1 MGLAFILSVNH
12 ILHYKK
18 EERFILNKLFIQ
30 LFTVISVIAL
40 LFGCSTNDIQD
51 TAPNNSES
59 KTSEKTSDVQEE
71 VVITISK
78 NEGAEIITEKEVS
91 IEEGAILMDVMK
103 ENFEIEEGGGLIT
116 SIDGVSQDVEEKM
129 GWMYFVNDEMAMV
142 GAEEYELSVGDKVTF
157 DLQSWE

>member
-1 MGLAFILSVNH
+1 M
-12 ILHYKK
+12 
-18 EERFILNKLFIQ
+18 NKLFIQ